1 MEYGNPSDYN
11 WDVLT
16 GVSIGGINSSAMSL
30 FAIGNEQAAVDFIW
44 NTWVDIQTSDIYKER
59 PLGMLA
65 GLDHVSIYDTSPGMA
80 YLKEHL
86 APQSEYKR
94 KLTLSAVDI
103 ENGSIVNMTDE
114 NTPVDQ
120 LYLSVLASASVPGA
134 FPPTLVNGRL
144 LIDGMT
150 AYNTNIQV
158 AIDRCR
164 ELVGQDA
171 DDSKITIDVMICEKP
186 SSIEQWD
193 KIGNSWSQF
202 FRSRSIGNSYH
213 GSDAI
218 AGVQRAH
225 PNINWRHTVYQSVK
239 ATGFDEI
246 DFSNK
251 VTDPLQAAGKVDGKA
266 AVDALNDVTNQGEV
280 NPRARII

>member
-1 MEYGNPSDYN
+1 MAEG
-11 WDVLT
+11 LT
-16 GVSIGGINSSAMSL
+16 
-30 FAIGNEQAAVDFIW
+30 
-44 NTWVDIQTSDIYKER
+44 
-59 PLGMLA
+59 
-65 GLDHVSIYDTSPGMA
+65 HVSIYDTSPGKA
-80 YLKEHL
+80 YLQEHL
-86 APQSEYKR
+86 APFTEYKR

-103 ENGSIVNMTDE
+103 ENGQIVNMTDE

-134 FPPTLVNGRL
+134 FPPTEINGRL
-144 LIDGMT
+144 LVDGMT

-164 ELVGQDA
+164 ELVGEDA

-202 FRSRSIGNSYH
+202 FRARSLSNTYH

-225 PNINWRHTVYQSVK
+225 PNINWRHTVYQSMK
-239 ATGFDEI
+239 AEGFDEI

-251 VTDPLQAAGKVDGKA
+251 ITDPLQAAGKVDGKA
-266 AVDALNDVTNQGEV
+266 AVDAMNEDN
-280 NPRARII
+280 N